1 MDLSGELFSPTV
13 RHFGPPPGMYPVEA
27 RGKPADDQTKNELRE
42 GIQIVHAE
50 LEASGTLAAKAN
62 PGAAG

>member
-1 MDLSGELFSPTV
+1 
-13 RHFGPPPGMYPVEA
+13 MYPVEA

-62 PGAAG
+62 PDLPAAPKAVQTGAAG

>member
-1 MDLSGELFSPTV
+1 
-13 RHFGPPPGMYPVEA
+13 MYPVEA